1 MDDRAGENRQAAGLD
16 PVTLSVLSS
25 ALAGIAEEMGTLLVR
40 SAYSSNIKERRDC
53 SAALFDATGRM
64 VAQAAHV
71 PVHLGA
77 LYESVRVVADRAA
90 ARSPEAAYGPGDVW
104 VLNDPFAGGNHLP
117 DVTLISPLDFAGEIV
132 GYAATRAHH
141 SDMGGMRPGSMP
153 ADSREIFAEGLIIP
167 PVRLVRA
174 GVWQDDILDLI
185 CANSRTPDL
194 RRGDLRAQAAANR
207 LAGIRLAELAE
218 RHGVPTILAA
228 FDEVLRY
235 GERRS
240 RALVALLP
248 DGRYEAA
255 SELEGDG
262 ADDVDIPLR
271 VTVTIAGD
279 GLTVDF
285 AGTSPAVRGNVNCP
299 RAVTR
304 SACCFALRVLLP
316 DDVPANDGTYAPL
329 TVVTEPGSLVDARRP
344 SAVVAGNVE
353 TSQRIA
359 DTVLAALG
367 AAVTAAR
374 TAGSGPA
381 AAGPAGSGS
390 VAAGPAGSAVAA
402 ARSGG
407 VGERQPVAGADSLPV
422 LPAQGQGTMNN
433 LVIGGDGW
441 TYYETLA
448 GGAGGSARGP
458 GPSGV
463 HVGMTNTLNTPIE
476 ALELEYP
483 MRVERYELDE
493 TTAGPGRHPGGAGL
507 VRSIRVLAPATLSVL
522 TDRRRHA
529 PQGAEGGAPGAVG
542 HNDVDG
548 DPLPPKASRPLA
560 PGSVVTVRTPGG
572 GGWGIPP
579 R

>member
-1 MDDRAGENRQAAGLD
+1 MPAGLD
-16 PVTLSVLSS
+16 PVTLSVLASG
-25 ALAGIAEEMGTLLVR
+25 LAGIAEEMGTLLVR

-53 SAALFDATGRM
+53 SAALFDADGRM

-77 LYESVRVVADRAA
+77 LYESVRVVAERGAA
-90 ARSPEAAYGPGDVW
+90 PGDVW
-104 VLNDPFAGGNHLP
+104 VLNDPFTGGNHLP
-117 DVTLISPLDFAGEIV
+117 DVTLVSPLTIPPIASAGGSEGPGGPSGPGGPGGEII

-174 GVWQDDILDLI
+174 GGWQDDILDLI

-207 LAGIRLAELAE
+207 LAGTRLAELAA
-218 RHGVPTILAA
+218 RHGLATVLTA
-228 FDEVLRY
+228 FAEVLRY
-235 GERRS
+235 GERRG

-271 VTVTIAGD
+271 VAVTIAGD

-285 AGTSPAVRGNVNCP
+285 TGTSPAVRGNVNCP

-367 AAVTAAR
+367 Q
-374 TAGSGPA
+374 
-381 AAGPAGSGS
+381 
-390 VAAGPAGSAVAA
+390 AVAA
-402 ARSGG
+402 ATATATAAA
-407 VGERQPVAGADSLPV
+407 AGAAAAATETGEDPATLPV

-493 TTAGPGRHPGGAGL
+493 TTAGAGLHAGGAGL
-507 VRSIRVLAPATLSVL
+507 VRAIRVLEPATLSVL
-522 TDRRRHA
+522 ADRRRHA
-529 PQGAEGGAPGAVG
+529 PQGAAGGGPGVVG
-542 HNDVDG
+542 RADVDG
-548 DPLPPKASRPLA
+548 DPLPPKASRPLPA
-560 PGSVVTVRTPGG
+560 GAVITVHTPGG
-572 GGWGIPP
+572 GGWGKPAST
-579 R
+579 